1 MEDFLAAY
9 HPEPAAAVD
18 PTQLAHYQP
27 ILPAEVLALWQ
38 EYGFCQF
45 NGGLLRLVDPALYR
59 PALTQWLGGER
70 PHYVPLA
77 LSAFG
82 DLFYY
87 RQLTETDADVCLL
100 DPHYRRVATCAWSVG
115 GFFEDYLLEE
125 DVREDVLRESL
136 VAEAR
141 EALGPLAPSEIY
153 YFTPALALGGA
164 EELAYVA
171 KGDAPTHLHLLF
183 ALNQ

>member
-1 MEDFLAAY
+1 MKEFLSAY
-9 HPEPAAAVD
+9 HPEPAAAIE
-18 PTQLAHYQP
+18 PAQLAQYQP
-27 ILPAEVLALWQ
+27 TLPADILALWQ

-87 RQLTETDADVCLL
+87 RQLTETGADVCLL
-100 DPHYRRVATCAWSVG
+100 DPHYRRIATCAWSLAD
-115 GFFEDYLLEE
+115 FFGEYLLDEE
-125 DVREDVLRESL
+125 VREDVLRESL
-136 VAEAR
+136 AQEAHV
-141 EALGPLAPSEIY
+141 ALGPLAPNEIY
-153 YFTPALALGGA
+153 CFTPALALGGA
-164 EELAYVA
+164 EELPYLT

-183 ALNQ
+183 GLTQ